1 METTIFDMVF
11 GLLSDKEVKIKKPIY
26 QDGRVTDY
34 AIFTGLVTDIILE
47 SDTYHTHY
55 IIVRLDND
63 FNKEISL
70 EPDTKLIILK

>member
-11 GLLSDKEVKIKKPIY
+11 DLLSDKEVKIKKPLY
-26 QDGRVTDY
+26 QDGSVTDY

-47 SDTYHTHY
+47 SDAYHTDY

-63 FNKEISL
+63 FNKEVSL
-70 EPDTKLIILK
+70 APDTKLIILK